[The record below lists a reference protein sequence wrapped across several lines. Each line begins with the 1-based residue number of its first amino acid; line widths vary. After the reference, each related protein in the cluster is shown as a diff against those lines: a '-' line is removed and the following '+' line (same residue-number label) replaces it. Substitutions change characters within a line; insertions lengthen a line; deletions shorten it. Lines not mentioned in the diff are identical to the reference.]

1 MDHKLPKLDDVRNL
15 LSTFVHDLN
24 SKLQSNVIQLRS
36 PLSGAAPDAWGRAI
50 DLIEKLEKNTK
61 NAIAL
66 PIFHTMNLHMS
77 LQLFS
82 DPEMAI
88 MSINELQCCYERLIK
103 KPKGHKK
110 LDDTPAQEEP
120 QWVEV
125 IVDLLLSLLSRNNHL
140 LRSLVDSVFPHI
152 CPYLTPSAV
161 YQILAVSCH
170 PINKK
175 RVINLLSL

>member
-1 MDHKLPKLDDVRNL
+1 MPKLDDMRNL
-15 LSTFVHDLN
+15 LSALVHDLN
-24 SKLQSNVIQLRS
+24 SKLQSNAIQLRS
-36 PLSGAAPDAWGRAI
+36 PLSDAASDAWRKALN
-50 DLIEKLEKNTK
+50 LIEKLEKNTK
-61 NAIAL
+61 NAVAL

-88 MSINELQCCYERLIK
+88 MSINELQCCHERLIK
-103 KPKGHKK
+103 KLEKKGHKK
-110 LDDTPAQEEP
+110 FGGTLEQEEP
-120 QWVEV
+120 QWIEV

-161 YQILAVSCH
+161 HQILAVSYY
-170 PINKK
+170 PINRKE
-175 RVINLLSL
+175 LLIY